1 MSFKK
6 HVFSIIIVILSVL
19 FLGFSCKNKKST
31 ANTNTNNQ
39 EMTALNFNFEEDYQ
53 NLWDTVAQHENNGLY
68 KSALRTVKEIFQT
81 AQKDENTPQTIKAL
95 IYKMKYNSYLEE
107 DDFVKAL
114 NELQGIAKTAKFPL
128 KQLVHSI
135 AAETY
140 WRYYQQ
146 NQWQINGRS
155 YSEDFKDDDIRTWD
169 LKTLSNKTF
178 EAYLASLSGK
188 DSLQHTT
195 LSDFKA
201 ILNYHE
207 ETEKFRPTLYD
218 FLASRSL
225 EFFENTQFNLTQP
238 ADFFTLNDEVFYEE
252 NQAFTEL
259 EIVRPKDASN
269 LFYAIKIYQE
279 LTIHQSRLGNESGII
294 ETTLKRLSFVNNQT
308 THPQKEKLYFDALTE
323 LTKTYKEN
331 DETARVW
338 YKIAQI
344 HSEKG
349 DRYNRTTG
357 EHQLEKKKAMEIC
370 NATISKFP
378 ESYGAKECRALK
390 LQIEAKSMAFEIEKS
405 QRPNQPIQLVFKH
418 KNINKV
424 FFKLVKVE
432 WDFNFKDRYETLDR
446 LNKLTPVRTWE
457 VAIDNQNDYQEH
469 YSHLNT
475 DGLPY
480 GKYFILSGTHK
491 DFIEEKEAVAYA
503 SFWVTDISFSSVRN
517 GHDETELLVVNSET
531 GKVLPNVLVQQYTYD
546 YGRSKRNLKK
556 RSQYKTDSKGK
567 VKVTPHRTNYY
578 SNSYYYYFKNGKDEY
593 FTDNSIYQY
602 GRYKEDEKE
611 RIKTTFFTD
620 RAIYRPGQTVYFK
633 GIVIGHYKDKH
644 YIIPKAK
651 KTITLYDVNR
661 QKIADVAVVTNE
673 YGTFS
678 GTFKLPTGAMN
689 GSMSLSDENRQRKYI
704 QVEEYKRPKFEVN
717 FDPIKGSYK
726 LNQTIEVVGNAKA
739 FAGYFL
745 DGATVKYR
753 VVRAARFPYWC
764 WYRWGYN
771 PTSPTVEIKSGVLK
785 TDDNGE
791 FKVDFTALADETVE
805 EKYSPTFSYEVIID
819 VTDLNGETQSNT
831 AVVNVGYNAM
841 DFSIGIA
848 ESFDKNEEQE
858 LKINAQNLNGE
869 EVEAQ
874 GWVKVTALIEPDRI
888 YRSALLSNPD
898 LKTIAQED
906 YHSLFPFDEYDREN
920 SIEKLKRGSEV
931 WKQTFDTKNSRVLKL
946 IKNKLTPGRYVLEAE
961 TTDEFGTKV
970 IDVKYFTVYDKQG
983 SKIPVKATWWT
994 TDLKLKGEPGEK
1006 AAFVIGTSE
1015 KELLVTYEIE
1025 HRGEIVHS
1033 EVMALSDEQRL
1044 IELPIEEKH
1053 RGNFSVMFTTTKHN
1067 RFFQD
1072 HKTIA
1077 VPYTNKKL
1085 DLTFESFRN
1094 KLLPGQKE
1102 EWKIKIRGAKGDK
1115 VAAELLAT
1123 MYDASLDEFASN
1135 SIGLSIYNSYYAS
1148 TNWTN
1153 SCFAKEYS
1161 SLDSD
1166 DWNPYYSF
1174 NPRAFTTLNWF
1185 GYSYYQYAFGYRGR
1199 KYKRMVKSEAN
1210 FQDADNE
1217 GAELEMADAAPLYSV
1232 VEESEVMPAKAV
1244 ANSPRVG
1251 SGLARDESK
1260 KEREQDK
1267 KVKPSAKPR
1276 TNFNETAFFYPQ
1288 LETNKNGDVI
1298 VKFTIPESLTRW
1310 KFLALAHTKDLKI
1323 GTTQKE
1329 LITQKELMV
1338 VPNAPRFFREGDQM
1352 SFSSKVVNLSE
1363 GAVQGK
1369 VKLELFDALSMK
1381 MIDTQLKN
1389 VEPVKEVSIAKG
1401 KSVVVNWKITI
1412 PEGYSAITY
1421 KVTAEAGNHTDGE
1434 EMAVP
1439 VLTNRMLVTES
1450 LPLPVK
1456 KAGETK
1462 FTFEKLISQSN
1473 GSATLKNHKVTLEF
1487 TSNPAWY
1494 AIQALPYLMEYPYE
1508 CAEQTFSRYY
1518 ANAIAGHVANS
1529 NPKIKRVFDQ
1539 WSSYDSEAFLSNL
1552 EKNQELKA
1560 LLLEETPW
1568 VLNAQDEQ
1576 ERKKR
1581 VALLFDLNRMQNEK
1595 ERTIR
1600 KLEKMQLHNGA
1611 WPWFNGMRE
1620 NRYIT
1625 QHIITGLGHLN
1636 QLGVEK
1642 NSQKAM
1648 TKKAVT
1654 YLDNQMQKDY
1664 LYIKKHHANYLTKQ
1678 TISNSTIQYLYARSF
1693 YLDLP
1698 IKKQH
1703 QEAYAYFMS
1712 QAKTYWLEFNL
1723 YTQGMIALA
1732 VKRSGDETIAKKVM
1746 ASIKER
1752 AIYNEEMGM
1761 YWKDL
1766 SGGYYWYQAPIET
1779 QALLIE
1785 AFDEVTND
1793 QNSVNEMKVW
1803 LLKQKQ
1809 TTDWKTTKATA
1820 DACYALLLKGT
1831 DMLSETDVPTI
1842 KLGGKKVTVSKTEA
1856 GTGYFKTSWSGA
1868 DINPEMGNVSVTKKQ
1883 NSVAWGA
1890 LYWQYFEDL
1899 DKITPHETPLKL
1911 TKKLYIERNSN
1922 AGKVLE
1928 PITKESPIKIGDKI
1942 KVRVVLETDRNLEY
1956 VHLKDMRA
1964 ASFEPTNVISRYK
1977 WQDGLGYYESTKD
1990 ASTNFFMDYVSKG
2003 TYVFEYSLIASQE
2016 GNFSNGITTIQCM
2029 YAPEFTSHSEG
2040 IRVEIKP

>member
-1 MSFKK
+1 MNFKR
-6 HVFSIIIVILSVL
+6 HIFSIIIIILSTL
-19 FLGFSCKNKKST
+19 FFAFSCKNKKST
-31 ANTNTNNQ
+31 ANTNNNNQ

-53 NLWDTVAQHENNGLY
+53 NLWDTVAKHEGDGLY
-68 KSALRTVKEIFQT
+68 KSALTTVKEIYQE
-81 AQKDENTPQTIKAL
+81 AKKDENTPQVIKAL
-95 IYKMKYNSYLEE
+95 IYKMKYNSYIEE

-114 NELQGIAKTAKFPL
+114 YELETIAKTAKFPL

-135 AAETY
+135 SAETY

-155 YSEDFKDDDIRTWD
+155 YSEDFADDDIRTWD
-169 LKTLSNKTF
+169 LKTLSKKTF
-178 EAYLASLSGK
+178 EAYLASLSAK

-201 ILNYHE
+201 ILIYNE
-207 ETEKFRPTLYD
+207 ETEEFRQTLYD
-218 FLASRSL
+218 FLAYRSL
-225 EFFENTQFNLTQP
+225 EFFQNTQFNLTKP
-238 ADFFTLNDEVFYEE
+238 ADFFTLNDEAFYGDYK
-252 NQAFTEL
+252 AFSNL
-259 EIVRPKDASN
+259 EIAKPNSESN
-269 LFYAIKIYQE
+269 LFYAIRIFQD
-279 LTIHQSRLGNESGII
+279 LTRHQQQLGNESGII
-294 ETTLKRLSFVNNQT
+294 ETTLKRLQFVNNQT
-308 THPQKEKLYFDALTE
+308 NNPQKDKLYFDALTK
-323 LTKTYKEN
+323 LTEAYAEN
-331 DETARVW
+331 EETAGVW
-338 YKIAQI
+338 YEIALY
-344 HSEKG
+344 HSGKG
-349 DRYNRTTG
+349 DHYNRTTG
-357 EHQLEKKKAMEIC
+357 ENQLEKKKAMEIC

-378 ESYGAKECRALK
+378 ESYGAKQCRALK
-390 LQIEAKSMAFEIEKS
+390 LQIEAKSMTFEIEKN
-405 QRPNQPIQLVFKH
+405 QRPNQPIKLVFKH
-418 KNINKV
+418 KNLNKV
-424 FFKLVKVE
+424 YFKIVKVD
-432 WDFNFKDRYETLDR
+432 WDFNFKDRYETLER

-457 VAIDNQNDYQEH
+457 VALENQQDYQEH

-475 DGLPY
+475 EGLPY
-480 GKYFILSGTHK
+480 GKYYILSGTHK
-491 DFIEEKEAVAYA
+491 DFIDKEEAVAYT
-503 SFWVTDISFSSVRN
+503 SFWVTGISFSSIRN
-517 GHDETELLVVNSET
+517 GHDETELFVVDSET
-531 GKVLPNVLVQQYTYD
+531 GKALPNVIVQQYTYD
-546 YGRSKRNLKK
+546 YGRNKRSLKK
-556 RSQYKTDSKGK
+556 RNQYKTNASGK
-567 VKVTPHRTNYY
+567 VKVAPHKTNRY
-578 SNSYYYYFKNGKDEY
+578 SNSYYYYFRDGKDEY

-602 GRYKEDEKE
+602 GRYDEEEKE
-611 RIKTTFFTD
+611 RISTTFFTD

-633 GIVIGHYKDKH
+633 GIVIGHQKEKH

-651 KTITLYDVNR
+651 KTITLYDVNH
-661 QKIADVAVVTNE
+661 QKIADVKVETNE

-678 GTFKLPTGAMN
+678 GTFKLPTGVMN
-689 GSMSLSDENRQRKYI
+689 GTMSLSDDSYQRKYF

-717 FDPIKGSYK
+717 FEPIEGSYK
-726 LNQTIEVVGNAKA
+726 LNETIEAKGNAKA

-753 VVRAARFPYWC
+753 IRRTARFPYWC

-771 PTSPTVEIKSGVLK
+771 PSSPSIEIKSGTLK
-785 TDDNGE
+785 TDDNGV
-791 FKVDFTALADETVE
+791 FKVNFKALADESVDA
-805 EKYSPTFSYEVIID
+805 KYSPTFSYEITVD

-831 AVVNVGYNAM
+831 TIVNVGYNAM
-841 DFSIGIA
+841 DFSVKIK
-848 ESFDKNEEQE
+848 ESFDKNEKQE
-858 LKINAQNLNGE
+858 LKINANNLNGL
-869 EVEAQ
+869 EVDAKGSIKITQ
-874 GWVKVTALIEPDRI
+874 LIEPNRI
-888 YRSALLSNPD
+888 YRAALLSNPD
-898 LKTIAQED
+898 LKTIEKSEFHQ
-906 YHSLFPFDEYDREN
+906 LFPFDEYDREN
-920 SIEKLKRGSEV
+920 SIEKLKKGEEV
-931 WKQTFDTKNSRVLKL
+931 WSQNFDTKDTRTILL
-946 IKNKLTPGRYVLEAE
+946 TKNKLSPGRYVLEAE

-970 IDVKYFTVYDKQG
+970 IDLKYFTVFDKKG
-983 SKIPVKATWWT
+983 SKIPVQSTWWT
-994 TDLKLKGEPGEK
+994 SNIKTQGEPGEK
-1006 AAFVIGTSE
+1006 ATFVIGTAE
-1015 KELLVTYEIE
+1015 EELLVTYEIE
-1025 HRGEIVHS
+1025 HQGEVVHS
-1033 EVMALSDEQRL
+1033 EVLELHKEQRL
-1044 IELPIEEKH
+1044 IEIPIEEKH
-1053 RGNFSVMFTTTKHN
+1053 RGNFNVTFTTTKHN

-1072 HKTIA
+1072 HKTIT
-1077 VPYTNKKL
+1077 VPYTNKRL

-1135 SIGLSIYNSYYAS
+1135 PIGLSVYNSFYS
-1148 TNWTN
+1148 SINWSN
-1153 SCFAKEYS
+1153 SCFSRANS
-1161 SLDSD
+1161 RLDSD

-1174 NPRAFTTLNWF
+1174 NLRTFSSLNWF
-1185 GYSYYQYAFGYRGR
+1185 GYSYSQYAFGYRGR
-1199 KYKRMVKSEAN
+1199 KYMLSKAEGSV
-1210 FQDADNE
+1210 ADFDDY
-1217 GAELEMADAAPLYSV
+1217 EM
-1232 VEESEVMPAKAV
+1232 SEVSMNMVSEEPMAMPAKA
-1244 ANSPRVG
+1244 
-1251 SGLARDESK
+1251 K
-1260 KEREQDK
+1260 DK
-1267 KVKPSAKPR
+1267 KVSNELSRADNKNVGGGNKEKASKPSSKPR

-1298 VKFTIPESLTRW
+1298 VKFTIPESLTKW
-1310 KFLALAHTKDLKI
+1310 KFQALAHTKDLKI

-1329 LITQKELMV
+1329 LVTQKELMV

-1363 GAVQGK
+1363 KAINGS

-1381 MIDTQLKN
+1381 AIDVPLKN
-1389 VEPVKEVSIAKG
+1389 VSKTKTISIEKG
-1401 KSVVVNWKITI
+1401 KSTVVNWSISI

-1421 KVTAEAGNHTDGE
+1421 RVTAEAGKHADGE

-1456 KAGETK
+1456 RAGETK
-1462 FTFEKLISQSN
+1462 FTFEKLVNQSN
-1473 GSATLKNHKVTLEF
+1473 GSTTLKNHKLTLEF

-1518 ANAIAGHVANS
+1518 ANSIAGHVANS

-1539 WSSYDSEAFLSNL
+1539 WSNYDTDAFLSNL

-1595 ERTIR
+1595 DRTIR
-1600 KLEKMQLHNGA
+1600 KLEKMQLYNGG
-1611 WPWFNGMRE
+1611 WPWFEGMRE

-1625 QHIITGLGHLN
+1625 QHIVTGLGHLN

-1642 NSQKAM
+1642 NSQKSM
-1648 TKKAVT
+1648 TKKAIA
-1654 YLDNQMQKDY
+1654 YLDNQMHKDY
-1664 LYIKKHHANYLTKQ
+1664 LYIKKHHKNYLKEQ

-1698 IKKQH
+1698 VKKQH
-1703 QEAYAYFMS
+1703 QEAYNYFMN
-1712 QAKTYWLEFNL
+1712 QAKTYWLKFNL
-1723 YTQGMIALA
+1723 YTEGMIALA
-1732 VKRSGDETIAKKVM
+1732 LKRSGDEVIAKKVM

-1752 AIYNEEMGM
+1752 AIYNDEMGM

-1766 SGGYYWYQAPIET
+1766 SVGYYWYQAPIET

-1831 DMLSETDVPTI
+1831 DILSETDVPTI
-1842 KLGGKKVTVSKTEA
+1842 KLGGKKVDVPKTEA
-1856 GTGYFKTSWSGA
+1856 GTGYFKTAWSGS
-1868 DINPEMGNVSVTKKQ
+1868 DIQPKMGNVSVTKKQ

-1922 AGKVLE
+1922 TGKVLE
-1928 PITKESPIKIGDKI
+1928 PITDDEPIKIGDKI
-1942 KVRVVLETDRNLEY
+1942 KVRVVLSTDRNLEY

-2003 TYVFEYSLIASQE
+2003 TYVFEYDLIASQE
-2016 GNFSNGITTIQCM
+2016 GDFSNGITTIQCM

-2040 IRVEIKP
+2040 IRVEVKK